1 MVPIFDKVLIANRG
15 EIAVRI
21 IRACREMSIPTA
33 AVYSEV
39 DRGAL
44 HVRMADEA
52 YAIGPAPAG
61 ESYLAI
67 PKIIDAAVRA
77 KARAVH
83 PGYGFLSENAAFA
96 QACRDAGLVFIGPS
110 PSSMALMGS
119 KVEAR
124 GAALKF
130 GVPIVPG
137 TLDPIT
143 DDKEAIRI
151 AASIGYPIML
161 KASAGGGGKGLRFVR
176 NDADLNSAL
185 RDARSEAKAAF
196 GDDAVYVEKY
206 LERPRHI
213 EIQVLADHHGNA
225 VYIGERECSI
235 QRRHQKVIEECPS
248 PIMTPELRS
257 KMGEAALNVV
267 RAAQY
272 YNAGTVE
279 FLVDQNRQFYFLE
292 MNTRLQVEHPITEL
306 VTGLDLVKY
315 QLRVAA
321 GEKLDLRQDDIVMR
335 GAAIECRVYAEDP
348 ANNFLPSPGRITAFR
363 PPSGPG
369 IRHDTGVYQ
378 GWTVPNDYDPLI
390 AKLATWE
397 RTRDESIE
405 RMRRALTEYQI
416 AGIHTNIS
424 FFLEVLDD
432 PDFRHANFDTGFL
445 DRWMQDRHDDHT
457 FSGIER
463 DIAIIAAALF
473 QTETTSTTPAAGAK
487 PIESPWKAQGR
498 RNALRPS

>member
-1 MVPIFDKVLIANRG
+1 MFNKVLIANRG
-15 EIAVRI
+15 EIAVRV
-21 IRACREMSIPTA
+21 IRACREMGIRTV
-33 AVYSEV
+33 AVYSDA

-52 YAIGPAPAG
+52 FAIGPAAASD
-61 ESYLAI
+61 SYLVI
-67 PKIIDAAVRA
+67 SKIIDAARQS
-77 KARAVH
+77 KATAIH

-96 QACRDAGLVFIGPS
+96 QACEDSGLIFIGPS
-110 PSSMALMGS
+110 AASMALMGS

-124 GAALKF
+124 RAASKF
-130 GVPIVPG
+130 GVDIVPG
-137 TLDPIT
+137 TIDPIT
-143 DDKEAIRI
+143 DDKKARGI
-151 AASIGYPIML
+151 ASSIGYPVML

-176 NDADLNSAL
+176 TEDELDAAL

-196 GDDAVYVEKY
+196 GNDAVYVEKFV
-206 LERPRHI
+206 ERPRHI
-213 EIQVLADHHGNA
+213 EIQVLADRHGNA
-225 VYIGERECSI
+225 VYIGERECTI

-248 PIMTPELRS
+248 PIMTPDLRIR
-257 KMGEAALNVV
+257 MGEAALNVV

-292 MNTRLQVEHPITEL
+292 MNTRLQVEHPVTEL

-321 GEKLDLRQDDIVMR
+321 GEKLDFRQDDIVMR
-335 GAAIECRVYAEDP
+335 GSAIECRIYAEDP
-348 ANNFLPSPGRITAFR
+348 ANNFLPSPGKITAFR
-363 PPSGPG
+363 PPAGPG

-390 AKLATWE
+390 AKLATWD

-405 RMRRALTEYQI
+405 RMRRALGEYQI

-432 PDFRHANFDTGFL
+432 PHFRKGDFDTGFL
-445 DRWMQDRHDDHT
+445 DRWTQSRNGNRK
-457 FSGIER
+457 FSPTDR
-463 DIAIIAAALF
+463 DIAVIAAALF
-473 QTETTSTTPAAGAK
+473 QTEGTTTSPTATK
-487 PIESPWKAQGR
+487 QIESPWKIQGR
-498 RNALRPS
+498 RNSLRTS